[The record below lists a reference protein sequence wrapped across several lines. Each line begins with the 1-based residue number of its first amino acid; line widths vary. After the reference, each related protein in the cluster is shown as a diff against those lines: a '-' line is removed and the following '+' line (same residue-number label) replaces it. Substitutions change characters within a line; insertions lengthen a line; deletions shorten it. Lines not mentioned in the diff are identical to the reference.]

1 MSDWYYKIGEQVV
14 GPMSADQLRALATG
28 GRLAPSDPVA
38 NAKEG
43 PWVPASR
50 VKGLFAPASVEEEPK
65 ASEAVQPAQASEGP
79 PIPQPP
85 VVMPAGMSG
94 AHPSSA
100 PPVGEPSPA
109 PGPPVQEEAAPG
121 GFAIQT
127 EHVAAGERLHK
138 KKKRVKKPKEPLTK
152 KQKNARLVKWLAVG
166 IVAGIVFFA
175 CIPTL
180 RSLLRKTP
188 ESTPVKKPVATDVDL
203 DKGDSSLE
211 DAFAPSSQPAR
222 SAVPASPAAPKAD
235 VLAVPAK
242 AEEET
247 VTFAAPSGEVEVT
260 PIEAKLD
267 LPLMTSPAGG
277 RVRPKHPYLVVTLEL
292 KTKSPDASVRFR
304 GWAGAIRD
312 ITLTDDAGRKYE
324 ACGPSRFSGSYA
336 DGQCRETT
344 FVTADE
350 PTTDVLIFSW
360 PKGEAP
366 ELPSGSDEEL
376 VLRVPKSVYGEQ
388 GYFNVKIPL
397 SVIQVTEEALEK
409 TSEQPPEEGAAT
421 SDNVDEDHGGPI
433 PIPGVTEKH

>member
-43 PWVPASR
+43 PWVAASR
-50 VKGLFAPASVEEEPK
+50 VKGLFASASVEEEPN
-65 ASEAVQPAQASEGP
+65 ASEAAQPAQTPEYHEGP

-85 VVMPAGMSG
+85 VVMPAGTSG

-100 PPVGEPSPA
+100 PPAGEPSPA
-109 PGPPVQEEAAPG
+109 PGPPVSETAAPG

-180 RSLLRKTP
+180 RSLLQKAP
-188 ESTPVKKPVATDVDL
+188 ETTPVKKPVPTDVDL
-203 DKGDSSLE
+203 DKGDSALE
-211 DAFAPSSQPAR
+211 DAFASSSQPIR
-222 SAVPASPAAPKAD
+222 SAVPASPAT
-235 VLAVPAK
+235 AK
-242 AEEET
+242 KSAL
-247 VTFAAPSGEVEVT
+247 AAPSGEVEVT

-267 LPLMTSPAGG
+267 RPLMTSPAGG
-277 RVRPKHPYLVVTLEL
+277 RGRPKHPYLFVTLEL

-304 GWAGAIRD
+304 GWAGAISD

-324 ACGPSRFSGSYA
+324 ACGPSRFRGSYA

-344 FVTADE
+344 FLKADK
-350 PTTDVLIFSW
+350 PTTDALIFSW

-376 VLRVPKSVYGEQ
+376 VLSVPRSVYGEQ

-397 SVIQVTEEALEK
+397 SVIQVTDEALEEAN
-409 TSEQPPEEGAAT
+409 EQPPEEGVST
-421 SDNVDEDHGGPI
+421 SDNVMEDDGGPI
-433 PIPGVTEKH
+433 PIPGLTEKP